1 MRDAAVRDSPVHF
14 VTEAYSALLRYGFL
28 LTGNLDS
35 ARELTQTALTR
46 VWPRWGTLREPA
58 AAGAYV
64 RRVMASGLASAGR
77 RHLVAQ
83 VPWTGLRSRPARIR
97 PVHRPHESTRRPPSN
112 PYRRGSEP

>member
-1 MRDAAVRDSPVHF
+1 MRDAAVRDSYVDF
-14 VTEAYSALLRYGFL
+14 VAAAYPALLRYAYL

-97 PVHRPHESTRRPPSN
+97 ALHWRPEPTCGPPSN
-112 PYRRGSEP
+112 PYRRGSGP